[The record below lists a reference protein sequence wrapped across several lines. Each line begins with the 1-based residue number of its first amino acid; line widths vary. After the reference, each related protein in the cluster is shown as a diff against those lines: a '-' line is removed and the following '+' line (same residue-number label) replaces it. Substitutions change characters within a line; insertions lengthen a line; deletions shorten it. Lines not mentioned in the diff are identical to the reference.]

1 MLLRLK
7 SYLRRLPSKTSLS
20 PSRNV
25 IPRNLFRVVIRLF
38 RVVEDVGKVAATAVL
53 TVVHGSHEDT
63 STAGLVGA
71 LPPQT
76 LNLAVTVDLVVLK
89 HRELGLLALVL
100 DLLGRSV
107 HLLLTL
113 LGHTTAQAQDQV
125 KGGLL
130 LDVVVREGT
139 AVLELLASE
148 DQALLV
154 RRNALL
160 VLDLA
165 LDIVDGVRGLHLKG
179 DGLAREGLDED
190 LHLRWLSDSSGC
202 FPLQNRSH

>member
-1 MLLRLK
+1 MN
-7 SYLRRLPSKTSLS
+7 SEDCSPQRRCEKRTY
-20 PSRNV
+20 
-25 IPRNLFRVVIRLF
+25 
-38 RVVEDVGKVAATAVL
+38 
-53 TVVHGSHEDT
+53 
-63 STAGLVGA
+63 GLVGA

-100 DLLGRSV
+100 DLLGRGV

-125 KGGLL
+125 QGRLL
-130 LDVVVREGT
+130 LDVVVRQGT
-139 AVLELLASE
+139 AVLELLAGE

-154 RRNALL
+154 RRDALL

-179 DGLAREGLDED
+179 DGLAREGLDEAAGG
-190 LHLRWLSDSSGC
+190 RVSIIV
-202 FPLQNRSH
+202 R